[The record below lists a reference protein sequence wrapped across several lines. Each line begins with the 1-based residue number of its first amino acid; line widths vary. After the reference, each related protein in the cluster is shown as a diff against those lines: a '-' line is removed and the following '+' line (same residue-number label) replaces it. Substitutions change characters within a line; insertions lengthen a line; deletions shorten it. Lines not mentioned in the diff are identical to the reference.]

1 MLVYQ
6 LCGEKNGER
15 FLKSAHRF
23 GENAQRFSAATAVLL
38 VCAAVSHAGVA
49 VFAAVSHAGVAVLL
63 VAGAG
68 GGSVKAK

>member
-38 VCAAVSHAGVA
+38 VCAAVSHAE
-49 VFAAVSHAGVAVLL
+49 VAVLL

-68 GGSVKAK
+68 EGSVKAK

>member
-6 LCGEKNGER
+6 LCREKNGER

-38 VCAAVSHAGVA
+38 VCAAVSHTGTA
-49 VFAAVSHAGVAVLL
+49 VFLI
-63 VAGAG
+63 AGAG

>member
-38 VCAAVSHAGVA
+38 VCAAVSHTGTA
-49 VFAAVSHAGVAVLL
+49 VFL

>member
-23 GENAQRFSAATAVLL
+23 GENAQRFSAATAVAATAVLL
-38 VCAAVSHAGVA
+38 VC
-49 VFAAVSHAGVAVLL
+49 AAVSHAGVAVLL

-68 GGSVKAK
+68 EGSVKAK

>member
-38 VCAAVSHAGVA
+38 VCATVSHTGT
-49 VFAAVSHAGVAVLL
+49 AVLL

>member
-6 LCGEKNGER
+6 LCGAKKGEL
-15 FLKSAHRF
+15 FLKTAHRF
-23 GENAQRFSAATAVLL
+23 GENAQRFSAATADLL
-38 VCAAVSHAGVA
+38 VC
-49 VFAAVSHAGVAVLL
+49 AAVSHAGVAVLL

>member
-49 VFAAVSHAGVAVLL
+49 GLL

>member
-1 MLVYQ
+1 MPVYQ
-6 LCGEKNGER
+6 LYTEKNGER
-15 FLKSAHRF
+15 FSENAHRLGENAHRL

-49 VFAAVSHAGVAVLL
+49 VLL

>member
-6 LCGEKNGER
+6 LCREKNGER
-15 FLKSAHRF
+15 FLKSAHCF

-49 VFAAVSHAGVAVLL
+49 VFLI
-63 VAGAG
+63 AGAG
-68 GGSVKAK
+68 EGSVKAK

>member
-38 VCAAVSHAGVA
+38 VCAAVSHAGV
-49 VFAAVSHAGVAVLL
+49 VVLL

>member
-1 MLVYQ
+1 MVVYQ
-6 LCGEKNGER
+6 LYTKRNGER
-15 FLKSAHRF
+15 FVKIAHCF
-23 GENAQRFSAATAVLL
+23 GQNAQRFSAATAVLL

-49 VFAAVSHAGVAVLL
+49 VLL

>member
-23 GENAQRFSAATAVLL
+23 GENAQRFFAATAVLL
-38 VCAAVSHAGVA
+38 VC
-49 VFAAVSHAGVAVLL
+49 AAVSHAGVAVLL

>member
-23 GENAQRFSAATAVLL
+23 GENAQRFSAATAVLQ
-38 VCAAVSHAGVA
+38 VC
-49 VFAAVSHAGVAVLL
+49 AAVSHAGVAVLL

>member
-23 GENAQRFSAATAVLL
+23 GENAQRFSAAIAVLL
-38 VCAAVSHAGVA
+38 VC
-49 VFAAVSHAGVAVLL
+49 AAVSHAGVAVLL

-68 GGSVKAK
+68 EGSVKAK